1 MALFLS
7 KNQRKGAKMKIEK
20 ININFIKEYE
30 NNAKQHDIEHIEKI
44 KNSIKNFDFM
54 LPLLIDE
61 DNMLLAG
68 HGRLCALK
76 ELGYSEVEVIRHSH
90 LSEEQKRAYIIADN
104 QLTLATD
111 FDRDKIQKELMEL
124 KNLDFDISILGF
136 EEKELEDL
144 VKEIDFQPV
153 SEEEQP
159 RLDKLD
165 PKYITCP
172 HCGEVFDAREQE

>member
-1 MALFLS
+1 
-7 KNQRKGAKMKIEK
+7 
-20 ININFIKEYE
+20 
-30 NNAKQHDIEHIEKI
+30 
-44 KNSIKNFDFM
+44 
-54 LPLLIDE
+54 
-61 DNMLLAG
+61 
-68 HGRLCALK
+68 
-76 ELGYSEVEVIRHSH
+76 
-90 LSEEQKRAYIIADN
+90 
-104 QLTLATD
+104 LTLATD